1 MDPTQ
6 QAASQII
13 KGGTVTALTV
23 SIKPPSP
30 TSLLY
35 CHAPLC
41 DSSLPRSI
49 VWLLS
54 RNGMFSIRVAR
65 WSYAIDL

>member
-23 SIKPPSP
+23 STEPHPI
-30 TSLLY
+30 TTLLI
-35 CHAPLC
+35 CHAMLR
-41 DSSLPRSI
+41 DIS
-49 VWLLS
+49 LS
-54 RNGMFSIRVAR
+54 RLFSVRVVNF
-65 WSYAIDL
+65 SNTKKQ

>member
-23 SIKPPSP
+23 SIKFCNAMPLSALRDNKP
-30 TSLLY
+30 TS
-35 CHAPLC
+35 AK
-41 DSSLPRSI
+41 
-49 VWLLS
+49 
-54 RNGMFSIRVAR
+54 IRIKYSFLR
-65 WSYAIDL
+65 M